1 MYSIQHLFVDCSER
15 EQQEPG
21 RKRQVAEPDGHHV
34 REQEERPRQGRE
46 QDRRVG
52 AHRHRD
58 LDALPAVLRVG
69 GDGRVRGGG
78 RIGLLRPLK
87 YILFSFPTFAPGFPS
102 EQNLGSYLII
112 FCKSFVVRLARRQK
126 HCSCNLNTRVFNH
139 RRIYTTFCILTK
151 RKKKSSQKCSYQTA
165 AYAAMAGLFPN
176 GRKSQ

>member
-15 EQQEPG
+15 QQQEPG
-21 RKRQVAEPDGHHV
+21 RKRQVAEPDGHHL

-87 YILFSFPTFAPGFPS
+87 YTIQFPNIRPWFSVGAKSWF
-102 EQNLGSYLII
+102 LL
-112 FCKSFVVRLARRQK
+112 FCKSFAVRLARRQK
-126 HCSCNLNTRVFNH
+126 QCS
-139 RRIYTTFCILTK
+139 
-151 RKKKSSQKCSYQTA
+151 
-165 AYAAMAGLFPN
+165 
-176 GRKSQ
+176 